1 MAQAWILVWHVA
13 WIDVLTVVHSLVL
26 EFLVSWNPGRS
37 CNKSHFKRFL
47 LQFQGPQLVLCS
59 AFSAKLKINLFNKSE
74 FNWEVCNPLAFEV
87 VDFPN
92 HLQPRSSCFFW
103 FWLSLPF
110 AVNPNCVKSTNL
122 ERLHLA
128 METFLDI
135 FTLFFPK
142 TISADFQTE
151 PFLIP
156 LKLVFI
162 KLVWFQV
169 VEPKPSC
176 PMVQVTGRQ
185 LWSDSFAGV
194 WTSITL

>member
-1 MAQAWILVWHVA
+1 MNSTEKYVTHLH
-13 WIDVLTVVHSLVL
+13 L
-26 EFLVSWNPGRS
+26 
-37 CNKSHFKRFL
+37 KL
-47 LQFQGPQLVLCS
+47 LISQ
-59 AFSAKLKINLFNKSE
+59 II
-74 FNWEVCNPLAFEV
+74 CNPEV
-87 VDFPN
+87 RVSFDFGYPC
-92 HLQPRSSCFFW
+92 L
-103 FWLSLPF
+103 F